1 MLSREASCSGLLFSF
16 FHVCQDDGALD
27 VFVSTLTGD
36 PGRRPKELVPSLRPG
51 VRLCRGGNGFSV
63 PPPPRRISA
72 QAVHGSSHIGLWENT
87 NSSEV
92 YHEISR
98 FSADFATICPF
109 VYHQGTIVPTTFKVG
124 LKRCCSPP
132 GVAIFP
138 LRGLSFRACQA
149 TTSRGRV

>member
-1 MLSREASCSGLLFSF
+1 MQWVVVF
-16 FHVCQDDGALD
+16 FFPRV
-27 VFVSTLTGD
+27 
-36 PGRRPKELVPSLRPG
+36 PGRWSAGRV
-51 VRLCRGGNGFSV
+51 CFHADGGPWATSQRAGPLPPARCAALPWWKWIFCY